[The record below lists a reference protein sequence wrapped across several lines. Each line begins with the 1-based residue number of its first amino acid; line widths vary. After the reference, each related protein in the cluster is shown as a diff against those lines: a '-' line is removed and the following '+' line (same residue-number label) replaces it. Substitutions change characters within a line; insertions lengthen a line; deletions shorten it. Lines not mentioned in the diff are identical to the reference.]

1 MKLAVSGKGGVG
13 KTTLVAILSRLIA
26 ADGHQVIAID
36 GDPTSNLAA
45 ALGLPA
51 AVRPA
56 PIREMKE
63 LIHERTGAS
72 PGSSGQYFKL
82 NPDVADFPEKFAVA
96 HEGVRLMV
104 LGGITKGGGGCACPE
119 NALLKTLLAH
129 LLVMR
134 EDAVIVDMEAGIE
147 HLGRATVA
155 AVDALIVVVEPGRRS
170 IEVASAIRRL
180 AQEIGIRKTLAVG
193 NKIETAEH
201 RRFLEESLDG
211 LPLLGCISQHPELAR
226 ADMEGRPAFESAPAA
241 VEETRQIYRSLL
253 KHIGEGR
260 EAREKRN

>member
-36 GDPTSNLAA
+36 GDPASNLGA

-51 AVRPA
+51 GLRPA

-63 LIHERTGAS
+63 LIRERTGAS
-72 PGSSGQYFKL
+72 PGASGEYFKL
-82 NPDVADFPEKFAVA
+82 NPEVADLPEKFSVA

-147 HLGRATVA
+147 HLGRATIA

-170 IEVASAIRRL
+170 VEVAAAIRRL

-193 NKIETAEH
+193 NKIQTADH
-201 RRFLEESLDG
+201 RRFLEEAIGG
-211 LPLLGCISQHPELAR
+211 LPLLGFISHHPELAR
-226 ADMEGRPAFESAPAA
+226 ADLDGRPVFESAPAA
-241 VEETRQIYRSLL
+241 VRETEQVYRSLL
-253 KHIGEGR
+253 KHIGP
-260 EAREKRN
+260 A

>member
-13 KTTLVAILSRLIA
+13 KTTFVAILSRLIA

-36 GDPTSNLAA
+36 GDPASNLGA

-51 AVRPA
+51 TLRPA

-63 LIHERTGAS
+63 LIRERTGAT
-72 PGSSGQYFKL
+72 PGGSGQYFKL
-82 NPDVADFPEKFAVA
+82 NPDVADLPEKFSVA

-119 NALLKTLLAH
+119 NALLKALLAH

-155 AVDALIVVVEPGRRS
+155 AVDALLVVVEPGRRS
-170 IEVASAIRRL
+170 VEVAGAIHRL

-193 NKIETAEH
+193 NKIQTAEH
-201 RRFLEESLDG
+201 RRFLEEAMDG
-211 LPLLGCISQHPELAR
+211 LPLLGFISHHPELAR
-226 ADMEGRPAFESAPAA
+226 ADLDGRPAFESAPGA
-241 VEETRQIYRSLL
+241 VQEARQVYRSLL
-253 KHIGEGR
+253 KHIGP
-260 EAREKRN
+260 A

>member
-36 GDPTSNLAA
+36 GDPASNLAA

-63 LIHERTGAS
+63 LIQERTGAS

-82 NPDVADFPEKFAVA
+82 NPDVADFPEKFSVA

-155 AVDALIVVVEPGRRS
+155 AVDALIVVVEPGPAQHRSRRRDSPPRAGDRDPENAGRRKQSPDGRASPVPRRS
-170 IEVASAIRRL
+170 RWTACRCWAAFRIIRNWR
-180 AQEIGIRKTLAVG
+180 ARTSTDGRFSRA
-193 NKIETAEH
+193 
-201 RRFLEESLDG
+201 RRR
-211 LPLLGCISQHPELAR
+211 PWR
-226 ADMEGRPAFESAPAA
+226 RRGRFIAA
-241 VEETRQIYRSLL
+241 C
-253 KHIGEGR
+253 
-260 EAREKRN
+260 